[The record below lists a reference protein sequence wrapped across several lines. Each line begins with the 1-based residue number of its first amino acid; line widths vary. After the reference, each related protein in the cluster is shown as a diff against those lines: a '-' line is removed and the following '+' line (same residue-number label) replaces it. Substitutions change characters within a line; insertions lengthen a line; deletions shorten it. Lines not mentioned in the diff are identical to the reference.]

1 MTTMNAEL
9 YDALISANAPDDQ
22 ARKAAVSVASIV
34 GYPPIDEI
42 ATKADLQAMK
52 AEMQEMKAEMATK
65 ADVEALRLET
75 KTGIEALRWATEVKI
90 KGAENRLIIWTMGI
104 VGIGIA
110 ILKLI
115 L

>member
-34 GYPPIDEI
+34 GYPPTDEI
-42 ATKADLQAMK
+42 ATKADLQEMK

-65 ADVEALRLET
+65 ADIEALRLET
-75 KTGIEALRWATEVKI
+75 KTGIEALRLATEVKM
-90 KGAENRLIIWTMGI
+90 KEMENRLIMWNMGV
-104 VGIGIA
+104 VGAGIA
-110 ILKLI
+110 VLKLI